1 MAKSPP
7 VSQPASK
14 SLADAIRAS
23 IPPPPRRTLPWHER
37 LPADVLAEL
46 EEVKREHR
54 AGKLAG
60 TRVAL
65 AITIS
70 EQLRLRGLSEVGM
83 QGVSAWLRKS

>member
-1 MAKSPP
+1 MAKTKT
-7 VSQPASK
+7 SQPASS
-14 SLADAIRAS
+14 SLSDAIRAA

-54 AGKLAG
+54 AGKLQG

-65 AITIS
+65 AICIS
-70 EQLRLRGLSEVGM
+70 EQLRLRNLSEVGM

>member
-1 MAKSPP
+1 MARKTPT
-7 VSQPASK
+7 SQPASK
-14 SLADAIRAS
+14 SLADAIRAA
-23 IPPPPRRTLPWHER
+23 IPPPPRRTLPWYER

-54 AGKLAG
+54 AGKLQG

-65 AITIS
+65 AICIS

>member
-1 MAKSPP
+1 VAKPKTSL
-7 VSQPASK
+7 PASS
-14 SLADAIRAS
+14 SLADAIRAA
-23 IPPPPRRTLPWHER
+23 IPPPPRRTLPWYER

-46 EEVKREHR
+46 EELKREHR
-54 AGKLAG
+54 AGTLPG

-70 EQLRLRGLSEVGM
+70 EQLRLRGLSDVGM

>member
-7 VSQPASK
+7 KSQSASS
-14 SLADAIRAS
+14 SLADAIRAAV
-23 IPPPPRRTLPWHER
+23 PPPPRRTLPWHER

-54 AGKLAG
+54 AGKLQG

-70 EQLRLRGLSEVGM
+70 EQLRLRGLSDVGM

>member
-7 VSQPASK
+7 ASRPASK
-14 SLADAIRAS
+14 SLSDAIRAA

-54 AGKLAG
+54 AGKLQG

-70 EQLRLRGLSEVGM
+70 EQLRLRGLSDVGR
-83 QGVSAWLRKS
+83 QGIEAWLRKS

>member
-1 MAKSPP
+1 MAKTKTIL
-7 VSQPASK
+7 PASS
-14 SLADAIRAS
+14 SLADAIRANV
-23 IPPPPRRTLPWHER
+23 PPPPRRTLPWHER
-37 LPADVLAEL
+37 IPADVLAEL
-46 EEVKREHR
+46 EQVKREHR
-54 AGKLAG
+54 AGTLPG

>member
-7 VSQPASK
+7 ASRPVSK
-14 SLADAIRAS
+14 SLSDAIRAA

-54 AGKLAG
+54 AGKLLG
-60 TRVAL
+60 TRYGL
-65 AITIS
+65 AATIS
-70 EQLRLRGLSEVGM
+70 EQLRLRGLSDVGI

>member
-1 MAKSPP
+1 MAKKTNR
-7 VSQPASK
+7 PASS
-14 SLADAIRAS
+14 SLADAIRANV
-23 IPPPPRRTLPWHER
+23 PPPPRRTLPWHER
-37 LPADVLAEL
+37 IPADVLAEL
-46 EEVKREHR
+46 EQVKREHR
-54 AGKLAG
+54 AGTLPG

>member
-1 MAKSPP
+1 MARKTPT
-7 VSQPASK
+7 SQPASK
-14 SLADAIRAS
+14 SLADSIRAA

-54 AGKLAG
+54 AGKLQG

-65 AITIS
+65 AICIS

>member
-1 MAKSPP
+1 VAKTKTIL
-7 VSQPASK
+7 PASS
-14 SLADAIRAS
+14 SLADAIRAA

-37 LPADVLAEL
+37 IPADVLAEL
-46 EEVKREHR
+46 EQVKREHR
-54 AGKLAG
+54 AGTLPG

>member
-1 MAKSPP
+1 MAKSTPA
-7 VSQPASK
+7 SRPASK
-14 SLADAIRAS
+14 SLADAIRAA

-54 AGKLAG
+54 AGKLQG

-70 EQLRLRGLSEVGM
+70 EQLRLRGLSDVGR
-83 QGVSAWLRKS
+83 QGIEAWLRKS

>member
-1 MAKSPP
+1 MAKTKTIL
-7 VSQPASK
+7 PASS
-14 SLADAIRAS
+14 SLADAIRAA

-37 LPADVLAEL
+37 IPADVLAEL
-46 EEVKREHR
+46 EQVKREHR
-54 AGKLAG
+54 AGTLPG

>member
-1 MAKSPP
+1 MARKTPT
-7 VSQPASK
+7 SQPASK
-14 SLADAIRAS
+14 SLADAIRAA
-23 IPPPPRRTLPWHER
+23 IPPPPRRTLPWYER

-54 AGKLAG
+54 AGKLQG

-65 AITIS
+65 AICIS
-70 EQLRLRGLSEVGM
+70 EQLRLRGLSEVGL

>member
-1 MAKSPP
+1 MAKPKTSL
-7 VSQPASK
+7 PASS
-14 SLADAIRAS
+14 SLADAIRAA
-23 IPPPPRRTLPWHER
+23 IPPPPRRTLPWYER

-46 EEVKREHR
+46 EELKREHR
-54 AGKLAG
+54 AGTLPG

-70 EQLRLRGLSEVGM
+70 EQLRLRGLSDVGM

>member
-1 MAKSPP
+1 M
-7 VSQPASK
+7 
-14 SLADAIRAS
+14 
-23 IPPPPRRTLPWHER
+23 
-37 LPADVLAEL
+37 LAEL

-54 AGKLAG
+54 AGTLQG